1 MGGCLSRKTGDFHPV
16 KDIQD
21 LTGRVVIVTGGNGGI
36 GYHTIKFLARAGAKV
51 YLGARSEAKAKAAIA
66 QLKEDGIGSGE
77 VVWLKM
83 DFSNARYAKKAA
95 EDFLE
100 REGRLDIL
108 STSSIFVNN
117 AAQLTGPLEITK
129 DGISSLAIVNHFSTF
144 VFTRTLLPLLIKTS
158 NEPNSD
164 VRIVTLSSIAHT
176 TARPCDP
183 NIHFREASDF
193 NHEFA
198 NDWYPDWS
206 RYAIT
211 KLCNLLFANE
221 LQRKLDALNLPNPIL
236 SIPIH
241 PGEVNTFA
249 DRTPWPVI
257 AGAVMGVFFMR
268 PEPGSY
274 TSLFAGAS
282 PLVRN
287 FPGKYKGR
295 YLEPVGWVG
304 EMSEN
309 AKRED
314 LAGELWETTERLLRD
329 MGVEVPVVGEC

>member
-1 MGGCLSRKTGDFHPV
+1 MGGCLSRKTGDFHPE

-21 LTGRVVIVTGGNGGI
+21 LTGKVVVITGGNGGI
-36 GYHTIKFLARAGAKV
+36 GYHTIKFLARKGAKV
-51 YLGARSEAKAKAAIA
+51 YLGARNEAKAKAAIA
-66 QLKEDGIGSGE
+66 QLQQDGIGSGE

-83 DFSNARYAKKAA
+83 DFSNARFAKKAA
-95 EDFLE
+95 EEFLHKE
-100 REGRLDIL
+100 SRLDIL
-108 STSSIFVNN
+108 INN

-144 VFTRTLLPLLIKTS
+144 VFTRTVLPLLIKTS
-158 NEPNSD
+158 KKPNSD

-176 TARPCDP
+176 TARPCNP
-183 NIHFREASDF
+183 NIKFQEASDF
-193 NHEFA
+193 NYEFA

-211 KLCNLLFANE
+211 KLCNILFANE
-221 LQRKLDALNLPNPIL
+221 LQRKLDAHNLSVL

-249 DRTPWPVI
+249 DRMPYPVL
-257 AGAVMGVFFMR
+257 AGAVMGLFFML

-274 TSLFAGAS
+274 TSVFASAS

-287 FPGKYKGR
+287 FPSKYKGQ
-295 YLEPVGWVG
+295 YLEPVGHVG
-304 EMSEN
+304 EMSDN

-314 LAGELWETTERLLRD
+314 LASELWETTERLVRD
-329 MGVEVPVVGEC
+329 MGIKLPSIEA